1 MKPQLFKPFTTD
13 TKLLN
18 EAAQMLVELVDLVQ
32 VTGGVTVSRTGL
44 ASPVGD
50 PDWIDLG
57 ELAVKAHDF
66 LQDAGYETELKVERK
81 DEED

>member
-13 TKLLN
+13 SELLD

-32 VTGGVTVSRTGL
+32 VTGGVTVSRIGL

-57 ELAVKAHDF
+57 ELALKAHNF
-66 LQDAGYETELKVERK
+66 LKDAGYETELTVERNY
-81 DEED
+81 EED